1 MHKTK
6 IRKTLFPTDL
16 TRRNYSFQFKQTNKK
31 NKQLTL
37 DISNFKR
44 GARGL
49 LRPTRKVLQDSER
62 SRYGIGISIGSE
74 ETSEKFALDYF

>member
-16 TRRNYSFQFKQTNKK
+16 TRRNYSFQFKKKKTTN
-31 NKQLTL
+31 QFTP

-49 LRPTRKVLQDSER
+49 LRPTRKILQDSEG